1 LTLNVMVRKPS
12 GWQDHWH
19 VCVTFG
25 PRDMPFVVPD
35 RKAVMSLVAILIL
48 AFAMSTDAFAVA
60 IAMGARRHH
69 VRFKD
74 ALKVGLLFGVIEGTT
89 PLVGWALGSIA
100 ASYVESWDHWVAFV
114 LLCGLGVRMIHEG
127 LSPPE
132 DAEDSNRPLW
142 LLALTGFATSID
154 AMVVGVSLAFT
165 ATHIV
170 WPALAIGLATLTMVT
185 LGMLVGRRIGALA
198 GKRAEIFGGLVL
210 IAVGCVTLWEH
221 LQ

>member
-1 LTLNVMVRKPS
+1 
-12 GWQDHWH
+12 
-19 VCVTFG
+19 
-25 PRDMPFVVPD
+25 
-35 RKAVMSLVAILIL
+35 
-48 AFAMSTDAFAVA
+48 
-60 IAMGARRHH
+60 
-69 VRFKD
+69 
-74 ALKVGLLFGVIEGTT
+74 
-89 PLVGWALGSIA
+89 
-100 ASYVESWDHWVAFV
+100 VAFV

-127 LSPPE
+127 FSAPE
-132 DAEDSNRPLW
+132 DAADSNRPLW

-165 ATHIV
+165 DAGILM
-170 WPALAIGLATLTMVT
+170 PALAIGLATLTMVT

>member
-1 LTLNVMVRKPS
+1 
-12 GWQDHWH
+12 
-19 VCVTFG
+19 
-25 PRDMPFVVPD
+25 
-35 RKAVMSLVAILIL
+35 MSLVAILIL

-74 ALKVGLLFGVIEGTT
+74 ALKVGVLFGAIEGVT

-100 ASYVESWDHWVAFV
+100 ASYVETWDHWIAFI
-114 LLCGLGVRMIHEG
+114 LLTGLGLRMIHEG
-127 LSPPE
+127 FSAPE

-165 ATHIV
+165 DAGILM
-170 WPALAIGLATLTMVT
+170 PALAIGLATLTMVT
-185 LGMLVGRRIGALA
+185 LVGRRMGALA

>member
-1 LTLNVMVRKPS
+1 LTLNVMVRKPF

-35 RKAVMSLVAILIL
+35 RKAVMSLAAILIL

-74 ALKVGLLFGVIEGTT
+74 ALKVGLLFGVIEGVT
-89 PLVGWALGSIA
+89 PLVG
-100 ASYVESWDHWVAFV
+100 WVAFV